1 MGTERTPTTAS
12 RVAVIRAAFLE
23 EKISKLRLEKQRD
36 IERRGDKKG
45 RELE

>member
-1 MGTERTPTTAS
+1 MRMERTPITAS
-12 RVAVIRAAFLE
+12 RVVVIRVGFLE
-23 EKISKLRLEKQRD
+23 EMMSKLRPEKRRD